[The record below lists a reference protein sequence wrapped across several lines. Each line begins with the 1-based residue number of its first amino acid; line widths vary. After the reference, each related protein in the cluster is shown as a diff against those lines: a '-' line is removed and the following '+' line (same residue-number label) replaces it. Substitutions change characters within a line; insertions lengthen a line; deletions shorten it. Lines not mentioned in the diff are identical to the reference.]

1 MQKMSARGGSIIF
14 RGKGKKKKYLVFGPI
29 FRTPS
34 EGGTCDGVGGASTS
48 PSDLCPLLRSRNT
61 GERFRGDSPSSSMYS
76 MLENPVLRSLRIEN
90 A

>member
-34 EGGTCDGVGGASTS
+34 EGGY
-48 PSDLCPLLRSRNT
+48 L
-61 GERFRGDSPSSSMYS
+61 
-76 MLENPVLRSLRIEN
+76 
-90 A
+90 